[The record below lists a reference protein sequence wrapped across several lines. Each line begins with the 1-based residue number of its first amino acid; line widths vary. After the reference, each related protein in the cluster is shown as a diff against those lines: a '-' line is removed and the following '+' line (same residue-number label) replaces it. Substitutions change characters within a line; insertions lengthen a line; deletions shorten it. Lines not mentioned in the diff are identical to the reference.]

1 MKRKGANLMRRLLL
15 PGALLFALP
24 AIASTP
30 TPLERLDAMRANL
43 RSLVFEATIE
53 TPKPD
58 GRLGRFKM
66 TFEWAA
72 PDRYRSEIR
81 MGVEGRLVTVADS
94 DQVRTLETRTRRAYV
109 QSRAEAE
116 RRIRAFGPVDPASA
130 LATPSIPLA
139 SLFRLDSTSVEA
151 GRIILIL
158 VPRRAV
164 PHYDRL
170 RLELKADDLTP
181 LSAEATKEGGFVSR
195 LRFRS
200 FRRNAPIASSR
211 FRLGLPA
218 NATIVLLD

>member
-1 MKRKGANLMRRLLL
+1 LLF
-15 PGALLFALP
+15 FALP

-30 TPLERLDAMRANL
+30 TPLERLDAMRVNL
-43 RSLVFEATIE
+43 RSLVFEAAIE
-53 TPKPD
+53 TPKPG
-58 GRLGRFKM
+58 GRVGRFEM
-66 TFEWAA
+66 IFEWSA

-94 DQVRTLETRTRRAYV
+94 DRVRTLETRTRRVHV

-116 RRIRAFGPVDPASA
+116 RRIRAFGPVDPVSA

-139 SLFRLDSTSVEA
+139 SLFRVDSTVIVA
-151 GRIILIL
+151 DRIILIL
-158 VPRRAV
+158 APRRAV

-181 LSAEATKEGGFVSR
+181 LAAEATKEGRFVSR

-200 FRRNAPIASSR
+200 FRRNVPVASGR
-211 FRLGLPA
+211 FQLDLPA
-218 NATIVLLD
+218 NATIVSLD